1 MTTLAQG
8 QLVLIAPSPA
18 CCRILQQMGLSDVL
32 LAVPKLEERLSAAGI
47 TAEQIDSALEPGG
60 YLGATDAFITAALEA
75 HRSWE
80 VSSG

>member
-1 MTTLAQG
+1 MRLEGRGDKGIRRAQVADRVKRG
-8 QLVLIAPSPA
+8 IDL
-18 CCRILQQMGLSDVL
+18 RDVL

-47 TAEQIDSALEPGG
+47 TAEQIDSALEPAS

-80 VSSG
+80 APSG

>member
-1 MTTLAQG
+1 M
-8 QLVLIAPSPA
+8 
-18 CCRILQQMGLSDVL
+18 L

-47 TAEQIDSALEPGG
+47 TAEQIDSALEPAG